1 MASILEHTQARTR
14 PITQREIRALGHIW
28 RKLVVDDCE
37 RLDRVFWDDDRNWR
51 QTVYVYR
58 VTTTGTV
65 LKPYLIKVCGMFQGT
80 DDVLDY
86 LRDELRGGDFRILIR
101 DGAKMVFSGE
111 ITVIR
116 PGEMR
121 RFSAR

>member
-1 MASILEHTQARTR
+1 M
-14 PITQREIRALGHIW
+14 
-28 RKLVVDDCE
+28 VDDCE

-80 DDVLDY
+80 DDLLDY

-111 ITVIR
+111 ISVIR
-116 PGEMR
+116 PGEMC